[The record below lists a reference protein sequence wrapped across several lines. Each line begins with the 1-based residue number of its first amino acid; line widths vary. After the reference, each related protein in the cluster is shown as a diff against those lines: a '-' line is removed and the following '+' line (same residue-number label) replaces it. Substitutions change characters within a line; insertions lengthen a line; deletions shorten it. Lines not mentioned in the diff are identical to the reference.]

1 MNAKEMLEER
11 LGIFDNL
18 YEEMQVF
25 GPFEQEHTFERQGQC
40 FANAPCIKKNK
51 CDNCVALRSL
61 KEGKTHVKYEEHEG
75 KIVHVTASPFVW
87 EEKKYIAELFR
98 TLTPQE
104 TESLGIVSEETLKY
118 VEKLNH
124 KLMHD
129 KLTGVYNR
137 MYLEEKLVI
146 FMQKAYKQSGVSVA
160 MCDIDFFK
168 KVNDTYGHQAGDEV
182 LRSFA
187 SILKEETK
195 DKRCKVARYGG
206 EEFLMVMPGMAKEEA
221 VALLERIRTRYEQT
235 PVQFEGNEIYSTASF
250 GLVTGKYGK
259 GSNLNSADIIRRA
272 DKNVYLAKSRGRNRV
287 VAE

>member
-1 MNAKEMLEER
+1 MDAKEMLEER

-25 GPFEQEHTFERQGQC
+25 GPFEWEHTFERQGQC

-61 KEGKTHVKYEEHEG
+61 KEGKTYVKYEEHEG
-75 KIVHVTASPFVW
+75 RIVHVTASPFAW
-87 EEKKYIAELFR
+87 QDKKYIAELFR

-137 MYLEEKLVI
+137 MYLEEKLIV
-146 FMQKAYKQSGVSVA
+146 FMQKAYRQSGVSVA

-168 KVNDTYGHQAGDEV
+168 KINDTYGHQAGDEV
-182 LRSFA
+182 LRVFA
-187 SILKEETK
+187 SILKDETK
-195 DKRCKVARYGG
+195 GKHCKVARYGG
-206 EEFLMVMPGMAKEEA
+206 EEFLIVMPGMPKEEA
-221 VALLERIRTRYEQT
+221 EALLEQIRARYEQT
-235 PVQFEGNEIYSTASF
+235 LVEFEGNKISSTASF
-250 GLVTGKYGK
+250 GLVTRKYGE
-259 GSNLNSADIIRRA
+259 GSNLNSADIIKVA
-272 DKNVYLAKSRGRNRV
+272 DEKVYLAKNRGRNRV
-287 VAE
+287 VTD

>member
-1 MNAKEMLEER
+1 MDAKEMLEER

-25 GPFEQEHTFERQGQC
+25 GPFEWEHTFERQGQC

-61 KEGKTHVKYEEHEG
+61 KEGKTYVKYEEHEG
-75 KIVHVTASPFVW
+75 RIVHVTASPFAW
-87 EEKKYIAELFR
+87 QDKKYIAELFR

-137 MYLEEKLVI
+137 MYLEEKLIV
-146 FMQKAYKQSGVSVA
+146 FMQKAYRQSGVSVA

-168 KVNDTYGHQAGDEV
+168 KINDTYGHQAGDEV
-182 LRSFA
+182 LRVFA
-187 SILKEETK
+187 SILKDETK
-195 DKRCKVARYGG
+195 GKHCKVARYGG
-206 EEFLMVMPGMAKEEA
+206 EEFLIVMPGMPKEEA
-221 VALLERIRTRYEQT
+221 EALLEQIRARYEQT
-235 PVQFEGNEIYSTASF
+235 LVEFEGNKISSTASF
-250 GLVTGKYGK
+250 GLVTRKYGE
-259 GSNLNSADIIRRA
+259 GSNLNSADIIKAA
-272 DKNVYLAKSRGRNRV
+272 DEKVYLAKNRGRNRV
-287 VAE
+287 VTD

>member
-146 FMQKAYKQSGVSVA
+146 FMQKAYRQSGVSVA

-168 KVNDTYGHQAGDEV
+168 KVNDTYGHDCGDLV
-182 LRSFA
+182 LKTVAATLRDFMHPYGFA
-187 SILKEETK
+187 
-195 DKRCKVARYGG
+195 ARWGG
-206 EEFLMVMPGMAKEEA
+206 EEFLLVFEHTDYDRAKQALEE
-221 VALLERIRTRYEQT
+221 LLERIRAIECPYGDQT
-235 PVQFEGNEIYSTASF
+235 VHVTMTF
-250 GLVTGKYGK
+250 GLAGGDTPDILHLLKTADDRLYEGKT
-259 GSNLNSADIIRRA
+259 S
-272 DKNVYLAKSRGRNRV
+272 GRNRV
-287 VAE
+287 V

>member
-1 MNAKEMLEER
+1 MDAKEMLEER

-25 GPFEQEHTFERQGQC
+25 GPFEWEHTFERQGQC

-61 KEGKTHVKYEEHEG
+61 KEWKTYVKYEEHEG
-75 KIVHVTASPFVW
+75 RIVHVTASPFAW
-87 EEKKYIAELFR
+87 QDKKYIAELFR

-137 MYLEEKLVI
+137 MYLEEKLIV
-146 FMQKAYKQSGVSVA
+146 FMQKAYRQSGVSVA

-168 KVNDTYGHQAGDEV
+168 KINDTYGHQAGDEV
-182 LRSFA
+182 LRVFA
-187 SILKEETK
+187 SILKDETK
-195 DKRCKVARYGG
+195 GKHCKVARYGG
-206 EEFLMVMPGMAKEEA
+206 EEFLIVMPGMPKEEA
-221 VALLERIRTRYEQT
+221 EALLEQIRARYEQT
-235 PVQFEGNEIYSTASF
+235 LVEFEGNKISSTASF
-250 GLVTGKYGK
+250 GLVTRKYGE
-259 GSNLNSADIIRRA
+259 GSNLNSADIIKAA
-272 DKNVYLAKSRGRNRV
+272 DEKVYLAKSRGRNRV
-287 VAE
+287 VTD